1 MYKYSIFV
9 IFGILLYLF
18 LNGVDGFSIGVPD
31 HEHRTDRQLGTLP
44 SEPPS
49 MEPMEESESFNK
61 GDIVKLR
68 NNIEEHNLLQNDHGV
83 VMNEINAMGMKYKF
97 SDQLEKL
104 QQI

>member
-18 LNGVDGFSIGVPD
+18 LNTSNDGFSIGVPD

-44 SEPPS
+44 SEPPP

-61 GDIVKLR
+61 GAKSVISYV
-68 NNIEEHNLLQNDHGV
+68 NL
-83 VMNEINAMGMKYKF
+83 
-97 SDQLEKL
+97 
-104 QQI
+104 